1 MLSSADLKRQILDSA
16 SEGVRKKPKELPEGI
31 TEGDILELGK
41 SLEGMT
47 KMPGWAVVEDFMLR
61 RMNLVGMAMQE
72 TASELTRGIARGYIE
87 LMTYVERTI
96 AHKNIIEERE
106 RLKHETKDV
115 SKDETDQGV

>member
-61 RMNLVGMAMQE
+61 RMNLVGMAMQDS
-72 TASELTRGIARGYIE
+72 ANELSRGIARGYIE

-115 SKDETDQGV
+115 PKEKSE

>member
-16 SEGVRKKPKELPEGI
+16 ATGVRKKPKELPEGI

-61 RMNLVGMAMQE
+61 RMNLVGMAMQD

-115 SKDETDQGV
+115 SKDKDDQGV